1 MNEHYLAIF
10 EDEKTMWENLDER
23 LKDFELYQI
32 DHIDQFDSLCIML
45 DHEYEEYYIFQ
56 DETDIEMH
64 FDFWD
69 RIDPDANDNQGIEI
83 FKFRRKEYFDRKPM
97 MKKAYQHFKG
107 IWYKKE
113 LSVEAEKKTDLRVG

>member
-1 MNEHYLAIF
+1 MNEYYLEMF
-10 EDEKTMWENLDER
+10 ETEKAMWENLDER

-32 DHIDQFDSLCIML
+32 DHLDQFDSLCIML

-64 FDFWD
+64 FEFCNL
-69 RIDPDANDNQGIEI
+69 IDPDANDDQGIEI
-83 FKFRRKEYFDRKPM
+83 FKFRRQEYFDRNPM
-97 MKKAYQHFKG
+97 MKKAYQRFKG

-113 LSVEAEKKTDLRVG
+113 LALKQKRKLI